1 VLFYIFHQPV
11 LAYRRG
17 LQAGGQKKESFL
29 RVLAHYLKAFVMTKK
44 AFLFDMNGTMIDDMH
59 FHEKA
64 WFDILN
70 EDLDANMTMAD
81 TKKHMYGKNEEL
93 FVRVF
98 GEGTF
103 TQEQMDGFS
112 MKKEL
117 RYQEAFLPHL
127 KLIDGL
133 DNFLEKAAKQN
144 ISMAI
149 GTAASPFNVNYLLD
163 NIPVKKYFG
172 AIITADD
179 VPTSKPNPEVFL
191 KCADELGVD
200 YENCIVFEDSPK
212 GVEAALNAGMKA
224 VVIKTYHEEHEF
236 THLTNVLLFVDD
248 YHDAR
253 LDGLFS

>member
-1 VLFYIFHQPV
+1 MQGISPLFF
-11 LAYRRG
+11 
-17 LQAGGQKKESFL
+17 KKII
-29 RVLAHYLKAFVMTKK
+29 MTTK
-44 AFLFDMNGTMIDDMH
+44 AFLFDMNGTMINDMYY
-59 FHEKA
+59 HEKA

-70 EDLDANMTMAD
+70 EDLKANMTMAD

-103 TQEQMDGFS
+103 TQEQMNAFS
-112 MKKEL
+112 MKKEKK
-117 RYQEAFLPHL
+117 YQEAFLPHL
-127 KLIDGL
+127 KLIAGL
-133 DNFLEKAAKQN
+133 DQFLEMAHEQN
-144 ISMAI
+144 IAMAI

-191 KCADELGVD
+191 KCADELGVP

-236 THLTNVLLFVDD
+236 SHLDNVLLFVDD
-248 YHDAR
+248 YCDEQ
-253 LDGLFS
+253 LNSLFA

>member
-1 VLFYIFHQPV
+1 M
-11 LAYRRG
+11 A
-17 LQAGGQKKESFL
+17 S
-29 RVLAHYLKAFVMTKK
+29 K
-44 AFLFDMNGTMIDDMH
+44 AFLFDMNGTMINDMH
-59 FHEKA
+59 YHEKA

-70 EDLDANMTMAD
+70 EDLKANMTMAD

-103 TQEQMDGFS
+103 TQQQMDAFS
-112 MKKEL
+112 MKKEK

-127 KLIDGL
+127 KLIAGL
-133 DNFLEKAAKQN
+133 DQFLEKAHEQN
-144 ISMAI
+144 IAMAI

-191 KCADELGVD
+191 KCADELGVT
-200 YENCIVFEDSPK
+200 YGNCIVFEDSPK
-212 GVEAALNAGMKA
+212 GVEAAMNAGMKA

-236 THLTNVLLFVDD
+236 SHLDNVLLFVDD
-248 YHDAR
+248 YQDEK
-253 LDGLFS
+253 LSSLFA

>member
-1 VLFYIFHQPV
+1 MNI
-11 LAYRRG
+11 
-17 LQAGGQKKESFL
+17 
-29 RVLAHYLKAFVMTKK
+29 K
-44 AFLFDMNGTMIDDMH
+44 AFLFDMNGTMINDMH
-59 FHEKA
+59 YHEKA
-64 WFDILN
+64 WYDILN
-70 EDLDANMTMAD
+70 EDLKANMTMAD

-103 TQEQMDGFS
+103 TQEQMDTFS
-112 MKKEL
+112 MKKEK

-127 KLIDGL
+127 KLIAGL
-133 DNFLEKAAKQN
+133 DQFLEKAHEQN
-144 ISMAI
+144 IAMAI

-191 KCADELGVD
+191 KCADELSVA

-236 THLTNVLLFVDD
+236 SHLDNVLLFVDD
-248 YHDAR
+248 YQDEK
-253 LDGLFS
+253 LSSLFA

>member
-1 VLFYIFHQPV
+1 
-11 LAYRRG
+11 
-17 LQAGGQKKESFL
+17 
-29 RVLAHYLKAFVMTKK
+29 MTTK
-44 AFLFDMNGTMIDDMH
+44 AFLFDMNGTMINDM
-59 FHEKA
+59 FYHEKA

-70 EDLDANMTMAD
+70 EDLKANMTMAD

-103 TQEQMDGFS
+103 TQEQMDVFS
-112 MKKEL
+112 MKKEKK
-117 RYQEAFLPHL
+117 YQEAFLPHL
-127 KLIDGL
+127 KLIAGL
-133 DNFLEKAAKQN
+133 DQFLEKAYTQN
-144 ISMAI
+144 IAMAI

-172 AIITADD
+172 TIITADD

-191 KCADELGVD
+191 KCADELGVA

-236 THLTNVLLFVDD
+236 SHLPNVFLFVSDYDD
-248 YHDAR
+248 GQ
-253 LDGLFS
+253 LNSLFD

>member
-1 VLFYIFHQPV
+1 
-11 LAYRRG
+11 
-17 LQAGGQKKESFL
+17 
-29 RVLAHYLKAFVMTKK
+29 
-44 AFLFDMNGTMIDDMH
+44 MNGTMINDMYY
-59 FHEKA
+59 HEKA

-70 EDLDANMTMAD
+70 EDLKANMTMAD

-103 TQEQMDGFS
+103 TQEQMDVFS
-112 MKKEL
+112 MKKEKK
-117 RYQEAFLPHL
+117 YQEAFLPHL
-127 KLIDGL
+127 KLIAGL
-133 DNFLEKAAKQN
+133 DHFLEKAHTQKIA
-144 ISMAI
+144 MAI

-191 KCADELGVD
+191 KCADELGVQ

-212 GVEAALNAGMKA
+212 GVEAALNAGMNA

-236 THLTNVLLFVDD
+236 SHLSNVLLFVND
-248 YHDAR
+248 YNDEHLNR
-253 LDGLFS
+253 LFE